1 MKYIKE
7 QDLYELLLYHYIMLD
22 ALRSEINFE
31 NKKISELLYWTE
43 EFTKAAVRLHFELF
57 Y

>member
-31 NKKISELLYWTE
+31 NTKMSERLYWTE
-43 EFTKAAVRLHFELF
+43 EFTKATVRLHFELF